1 MADDDTAETGKRAK
15 EEAEGGGE
23 GAGAGEPEAK
33 RAKADDGAVEVPA
46 ATLAAVS
53 RVEASDQG

>member
-46 ATLAAVS
+46 ALLC
-53 RVEASDQG
+53 